1 MGKGSYL
8 GGHTTI
14 GPHNPSWF
22 GNGEE
27 TAGARDDADQIARR
41 AANPLTAEVENRI
54 KSLRVDVIGLS
65 TQVAKLED
73 QLARSSQKLAELLYK
88 HGLSADP
95 APTIPTEPATPSTPQ
110 TTGKTTRHQRR
121 KKARARQQNAR

>member
-27 TAGARDDADQIARR
+27 AAGARDDADQIARR
-41 AANPLTAEVENRI
+41 VANPLTAEAENRI
-54 KSLRVDVIGLS
+54 KLLQVHVTGLS
-65 TQVAKLED
+65 AQVAKLED
-73 QLARSSQKLAELLYK
+73 QLSRSRQELAELLYK
-88 HGLSADP
+88 HGLSDEPERAKPAD
-95 APTIPTEPATPSTPQ
+95 PATPSTPPA
-110 TTGKTTRHQRR
+110 TGKTTRHQRR
-121 KKARARQQNAR
+121 KKARARQQNA